1 MLLGG
6 AEKCLKQTIVRLIFY
21 AAFITLLLSRYLYV
35 SILQMK
41 ALLDDRE
48 KAFRT
53 LILECLLKRSDLSGR
68 NLLTSVYIVIGMV
81 HVRT

>member
-1 MLLGG
+1 MFKANNSSPDIL
-6 AEKCLKQTIVRLIFY
+6 CCFHNSF
-21 AAFITLLLSRYLYV
+21 AFSLSLCVY
-35 SILQMK
+35 STKQMK